1 MYHHFF
7 YPCTIQDPNFDLK
20 GAARAARAHYIPEY
34 VPEIPKNFMKE
45 HKGDL
50 SVVKEGRD
58 YLSACLEYA
67 VALHKLQGKSRD
79 AIALMDE
86 ILKLDKNDHV
96 VSFFLFE

>member
-1 MYHHFF
+1 MR
-7 YPCTIQDPNFDLK
+7 
-20 GAARAARAHYIPEY
+20 GAARAARAHYVPDY

-50 SVVKEGRD
+50 SVVQQGKD

-79 AIALMDE
+79 AIVIFED
-86 ILKLDKNDHV
+86 ILKLDQKDHV
-96 VSFFLFE
+96 VSYF